1 MMEMFRS
8 VCVLRRIAAAH
19 IAADHAHTQMHP
31 GIAHLHAL
39 FTGMLF
45 RAFNLDLV
53 QMTAF
58 LRHKSLQQNGR
69 SGANANRK
77 NNAAPRSKS
86 IRARGAINLEMNDR
100 ALVRRQVRTH
110 QNDALEETSEKGM
123 DHFRNKEEK
132 TEPRSSL

>member
-8 VCVLRRIAAAH
+8 VRVLRGIAAAH
-19 IAADHAHTQMHP
+19 IAADHAHPQMHP

-45 RAFNLDLV
+45 CAFNLDLV

-58 LRHKSLQQNGR
+58 LRHKFLQQNGR

-86 IRARGAINLEMNDR
+86 IRARDAINLEMNDR
-100 ALVRRQVRTH
+100 ALVRTH